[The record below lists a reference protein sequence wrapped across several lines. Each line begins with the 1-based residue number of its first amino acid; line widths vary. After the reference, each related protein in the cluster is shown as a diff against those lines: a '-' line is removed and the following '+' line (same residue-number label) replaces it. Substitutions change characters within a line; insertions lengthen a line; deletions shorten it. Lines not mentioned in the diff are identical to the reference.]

1 MRASVFILRKYWKK
15 HLKSAFAFIF
25 SGALLTAIVF
35 AVLMSAREE
44 CVRFYHSVFDLEGH
58 YDLLIANSDDRL
70 LSKITE
76 GKKNYDYGVINV
88 FGEMGYRENRFTYG
102 TISDEHNIW
111 HIPLDEGHMP
121 ETENEIAVAGSV
133 LDACYWVGKCGD
145 TITLDGKKYTVTG
158 IINRDYGKQRPV
170 YDPSLPSKW
179 SSPNIDKSPW
189 KIPLI
194 FVGKSDEAPLY
205 RIDLI
210 GNFFDPHE
218 TREDIEKFIAR
229 SKEFTN
235 YVGELNGSEENWFD
249 CKSDSE
255 IHYARSHSQ
264 PTKFLMVI
272 MWIGAAIAILS
283 VYSVL
288 RMIFIERRSRIETLK
303 RIGVPKSGIFKMY
316 AVECAGF
323 AVIQTL
329 IGLLAG
335 LAAYGGI
342 WLFKTGVLAE
352 KPYSAFTDL
361 AIVLEKTPSPVF
373 FACLV
378 SAIVAAAAYL
388 INALTEKSKKK
399 APHKEAKPKSLHRS
413 FTTAFRQSKI
423 TVVQLISL
431 TLICFSAIMSYMF
444 YTDNGKE
451 ITSLLAY
458 SPHKTSFTANGFD
471 MEKNDIEEYYFCA
484 APVVNILGNTDND
497 PIKSFPLIVD
507 DYSAGFDD
515 VTASQLPENSLITG
529 ELKQTFIA
537 IDDPYGYLD
546 KIDLSNDDVREAF
559 LEFSDEKF
567 KNFFDDG
574 ELGSKNMYRIFTKL
588 APSNTINKLAENA
601 KGEINIDA
609 LDRGEEIV
617 LLYRALEPRFEV
629 GEYITIYSA
638 AASEDG
644 YGIGALTAAKVK
656 IAAIVQTPLGM
667 GEVERYTVLENNEK
681 LNFLT
686 TAKGARAMGFPG
698 AAYTELYSHEKID
711 GSVFPMSAQMK
722 FESLAQKKQ
731 SNLIDLLV
739 QYSGITLILLLMSML
754 GISGYFNGIG
764 LKISQKKYEI
774 SVFRAVGM
782 SMKNIRK
789 CIFVD
794 SLKIPAAAA
803 VFSYGLAKL
812 TQLIMKSAYGRVRLL
827 FKNMP
832 LQEAEGKVGSLIKAF
847 FLDNVMWQVNAEI
860 PSLILLVVLCAVT
873 LIITAVALKR
883 FKGNIADDINEG
895 RARE

>member
-1 MRASVFILRKYWKK
+1 M
-15 HLKSAFAFIF
+15 KSAFAFIF
-25 SGALLTAIVF
+25 SGVLLTAIIFV
-35 AVLMSAREE
+35 ALMSAREE
-44 CVRFYHSVFDLEGH
+44 CVRYYHSVFDLVGH
-58 YDLLIANSDDRL
+58 YDIIIANSDDQL
-70 LSKITE
+70 LSKVTE

-88 FGEMGYRENRFTYG
+88 LGEMVCLENRFTYG
-102 TISDEHNIW
+102 TISDEQNIW
-111 HIPLDEGHMP
+111 HIPLDEGRMP
-121 ETENEIAVAGSV
+121 ETENEIAAVGSV
-133 LDACYWVGKCGD
+133 LDACYWVGKCGG
-145 TITLDGKKYTVTG
+145 TITLDGKEYTVTG
-158 IINRDYGKQRPV
+158 IINSDYGKQRPV
-170 YDPSLPSKW
+170 YNPSLPSKW
-179 SSPNIDKSPW
+179 WVSPNIDKSPY

-194 FVGKSDEAPLY
+194 FVGKSDESPLY

-210 GNFFDPHE
+210 GNFFNSNE
-218 TREDIEKFIAR
+218 TKEDIETFIAH

-255 IHYARSHSQ
+255 IHYARGHSQ

-288 RMIFIERRSRIETLK
+288 RTIFIERHSRIETLK
-303 RIGVPKSGIFKMY
+303 RIGVLKSGIFKMY
-316 AVECAGF
+316 AVECASF

-361 AIVLEKTPSPVF
+361 AIVLENTPSPLF

-388 INALTEKSKKK
+388 INALTEKGKIK
-399 APHKEAKPKSLHRS
+399 APHKEAKSQSLHRS
-413 FTTAFRQSKI
+413 FTTAFQQSKI

-431 TLICFSAIMSYMF
+431 TLVCFSAIMGYMF

-451 ITSLLAY
+451 ITSLLTY
-458 SPHKTSFTANGFD
+458 SPSKASYTANGFD
-471 MEKNDIEEYYFCA
+471 MEKNDIAEYYFCTP
-484 APVVNILGNTDND
+484 PVVNALGHMDND
-497 PIKSFPLIVD
+497 PIESFPLIVD

-515 VTASQLPENSLITG
+515 ETVAQLPENSLITG
-529 ELKQTFIA
+529 ELKQTFIV
-537 IDDPYGYLD
+537 IDDPYEYLD
-546 KIDLSNDDVREAF
+546 KIDLSNDVVRETF
-559 LEFSDEKF
+559 LNFSDEKF
-567 KNFFDDG
+567 KNFFDEG

-601 KGEINIDA
+601 EGEINIDA
-609 LDRGEEIV
+609 LDRGEEIL
-617 LLYRALEPRFEV
+617 LLYRALKPRFEV

-638 AASEDG
+638 AASENG
-644 YGIGALTAAKVK
+644 YGIDALTAAKVK
-656 IAAIVQTPLGM
+656 IAAIVQAPSDM
-667 GEVERYTVLENNEK
+667 GEVECYTVLENEK

-686 TAKGARAMGFPG
+686 TAKGACAMGFPG
-698 AAYTELYSHEKID
+698 AAYTELYSHKKID

-722 FESLAQKKQ
+722 FESLAQKKR
-731 SNLIDLLV
+731 SNLIYSLV

-754 GISGYFNGIG
+754 GLSGYFNGIG

-782 SMKNIRK
+782 PMKDIRK
-789 CIFVD
+789 CIFLD
-794 SLKIPAAAA
+794 SLKIPATAAL
-803 VFSYGLAKL
+803 FSYGLAKL
-812 TQLIMKSAYGRVRLL
+812 TQLIMKSAYGHVMFL

-832 LQEAEGKVGSLIKAF
+832 LKEAEGKIEALIKTF

-895 RARE
+895 RTRE